1 LTLAGD
7 VNAQLLASVRGSG
20 NAGAPMDAPVDSAL
34 AAAPGST
41 TKSSDVSGV
50 GFAWSGPSIADA
62 KADTALDFVADYLFD
77 SDYGTLA
84 RAIQRANPK
93 AFVNGQFITL
103 HNPGVLL
110 LTIAGVD
117 SPAIRQQVRDAIA
130 SLQQPMSAHDFQAA
144 RNAFEYHI
152 FHDTQTPMERADN
165 FGWYAAE
172 GNADYAP
179 GADSGAYLKAVESL
193 DPGFV
198 AQIVRKYLQHP
209 AIVQL
214 LSGGQKGTSA

>member
-1 LTLAGD
+1 M
-7 VNAQLLASVRGSG
+7 RGSG
-20 NAGAPMDAPVDSAL
+20 NAGAPMDAPVDSTVAS
-34 AAAPGST
+34 APGST
-41 TKSSDVSGV
+41 TKSGDVSGV

-110 LTIAGVD
+110 VTIAGVD
-117 SPAIRQQVRDAIA
+117 SPAIRQQVQDAIA
-130 SLQQPMSAHDFQAA
+130 SLQHPMSSHDFEAA

-172 GNADYAP
+172 GNPEYAP
-179 GADSGAYLKAVESL
+179 GAPSGAYLKAVESL

-198 AQIVRKYLQHP
+198 AQVVRKYLQHP
-209 AIVQL
+209 AMVQL
-214 LSGGQKGTSA
+214 LSGSQKGTSA